1 MLTDAILAFLHFL
14 AIFVLITLMAA
25 EAVALRPDLTPA
37 TVRRLSLYDLF
48 YFLSAMLA
56 LATGLLRL
64 FYGAKGADFYLH
76 NPVFWAKI
84 AAFAAVGLLSI
95 APTIAILKWRKQAKV
110 DPAFAPPDAEIA
122 KVRKVMLAELLVFA
136 LIPMFAAAMA
146 RGYGL

>member
-64 FYGAKGADFYLH
+64 FYGAKGVDFYLH
-76 NPVFWAKI
+76 C
-84 AAFAAVGLLSI
+84 
-95 APTIAILKWRKQAKV
+95 
-110 DPAFAPPDAEIA
+110 
-122 KVRKVMLAELLVFA
+122 
-136 LIPMFAAAMA
+136 A
-146 RGYGL
+146 RCRRPLPSRAGASRRAGCPITCRRRPRSRRRGAGS